1 MRWGEIQMDIQ
12 DEQRRKLLASTRR
25 QHDGLASVPKR
36 THIGRRATS
45 NDSWSSGSE
54 AEEKEIRTSTH
65 SKRQMSDDGCWHMKG
80 ARGKMKRAA
89 NADPDVDD
97 GKKKNLWSSLM
108 YDEEDDDV
116 DEWEDEEDGASS
128 Q

>member
-1 MRWGEIQMDIQ
+1 
-12 DEQRRKLLASTRR
+12 
-25 QHDGLASVPKR
+25 
-36 THIGRRATS
+36 
-45 NDSWSSGSE
+45 
-54 AEEKEIRTSTH
+54 
-65 SKRQMSDDGCWHMKG
+65 
-80 ARGKMKRAA
+80 MKRAA